1 MSDDGVDLTDFAD
14 APSDADDERRESD
27 GASEGDDTVETDGAA
42 ERDDTAESDGDTAPD
57 TTESDT
63 DADEESDPAVDP
75 ETVSPVTGTFA
86 SGPDERTCA
95 RCETAVRTL
104 WHDAD
109 ADGYVCADC
118 KEW

>member
-14 APSDADDERRESD
+14 APSDDGDERPESD
-27 GASEGDDTVETDGAA
+27 ADTSGRDDTV
-42 ERDDTAESDGDTAPD
+42 ESDGDTASD
-57 TTESDT
+57 TTESSAG
-63 DADEESDPAVDP
+63 ADSDGGPDPAVDP
-75 ETVSPVTGTFA
+75 ETVSPVTGTFV
-86 SGPDERTCA
+86 SGPDERACA

-118 KEW
+118 KDW